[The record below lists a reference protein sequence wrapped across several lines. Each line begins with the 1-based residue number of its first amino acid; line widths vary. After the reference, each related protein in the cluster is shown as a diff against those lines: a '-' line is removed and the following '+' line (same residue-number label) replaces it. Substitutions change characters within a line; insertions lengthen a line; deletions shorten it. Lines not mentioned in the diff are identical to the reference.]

1 MNGSNFLQNGRNLKA
16 LSLLFLALI
25 GVSLILVHTASYEP
39 AVSFLLLYFVVAAGA
54 VAAVALLLLPAE
66 QFSDKFSASAYAVAA
81 VIVALMTFFSGGAA
95 SELYV
100 LFFPIVLSSALHGS
114 WKIGA
119 AAFVS
124 SLATYSLAMLPDFL
138 TGGAGADT
146 PQTILFRAAVLALMG
161 VFVFLAA
168 WRSGIRFAEGSYA
181 LDEDGSVLMELLE
194 AEVASRGGER
204 VAVVLVDPGR
214 GVEDPDLLLERV
226 RARIGEPVLLG
237 EGAMFGLVLS
247 GIDEPAVEGAAR
259 RALAAAASLGAK
271 GMRAGAAIYPR
282 DARTPEDLLEA
293 AGRALEAAFEVESPS
308 AVVLAGRPSGRRS
321 TS

>member
-16 LSLLFLALI
+16 ISLLFLALI
-25 GVSLILVHTASYEP
+25 GVSLILVHADSYEP
-39 AVSFLLLYFVVAAGA
+39 AVSFLLLYFVVVAGA
-54 VAAVALLLLPAE
+54 VASVALLLLPAE
-66 QFSDKFSASAYAVAA
+66 QFSERFSAGAYAVAA
-81 VIVALMTFFSGGAA
+81 VLVALMTFFSGGAA

-114 WKIGA
+114 WKIGVA
-119 AAFVS
+119 ALVS
-124 SLATYSLAMLPDFL
+124 SLVTYSFAMLPDFL

-146 PQTILFRAAVLALMG
+146 PQTILFRGSVLALMG

-168 WRSGIRFAEGSYA
+168 WRSGIRFAEGDYA
-181 LDEDGSVLMELLE
+181 LDEDGSVLMEMLE
-194 AEVASRGGER
+194 AEVAARGGER

-226 RARIGEPVLLG
+226 RVRIGEPVLLG

-247 GIDEPAVEGAAR
+247 GIDEPAVEGAAKR
-259 RALAAAASLGAK
+259 TLAAAASLGAK
-271 GMRAGAAIYPR
+271 GTRAGAAIYPR

-308 AVVLAGRPSGRRS
+308 AVVLAGRPPGRHA